1 MPRKRPENA
10 GDSASPLLT
19 KSYTLPFF
27 INIFFKMKTAEKHG
41 PFNVKLQKG
50 KRVFDNCI

>member
-27 INIFFKMKTAEKHG
+27 INIFFKLKTAEKHG